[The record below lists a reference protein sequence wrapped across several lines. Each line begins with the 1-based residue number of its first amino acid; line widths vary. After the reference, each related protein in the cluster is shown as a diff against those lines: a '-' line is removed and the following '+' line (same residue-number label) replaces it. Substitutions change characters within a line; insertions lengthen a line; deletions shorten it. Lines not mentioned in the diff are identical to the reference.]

1 MSASFWQTEVYGV
14 APLANLDRTD
24 TDEVFRWLEG
34 ALPTRDSKIDWSSVR
49 GAHSHRH
56 FEDDVELAR
65 EAVGVILRLTVD
77 LPGVEHVG
85 DSLSPWG
92 VRFTGVDVP
101 AIVTA
106 LLEVPE
112 HHYFLGSGR
121 TWLVVVSFE
130 GDLDVVEHL
139 GAGDGPSS
147 G

>member
-1 MSASFWQTEVYGV
+1 MSAGFWQTEVYGV
-14 APLANLDRTD
+14 APLADLDRTD
-24 TDEVFRWLEG
+24 TDEAFRWLES
-34 ALPTRDSKIDWSSVR
+34 ALPTSGSKFDWSSVP

-56 FEDDVELAR
+56 VDDDVVLAR
-65 EAVGVILRLTVD
+65 EAVREILRLTVS

-92 VRFTGVDVP
+92 VRFTGDDVP

-112 HHYFLGSGR
+112 HHYFLGADR

-130 GDLDVVEHL
+130 GDLDVVEQL

-147 G
+147 R